1 MKRIFTGIIS
11 FVIALYANA
20 DPWDSDSI
28 AQILSGRVLEP
39 IEGLW
44 QWPDDGTLALISR
57 SSESTFD
64 LIVID
69 SPRLDIAPG
78 TVMGRAVSTPKVNV
92 YDARIYSGSGE
103 KSTKCTI
110 TTVASGSRLAFEG
123 YREGKRVS
131 LWRWLPYVFRITVR
145 DNAGRPKGLEGP
157 SKLYPKDYKTHKPCL

>member
-1 MKRIFTGIIS
+1 MKKVFTGLIGL
-11 FVIALYANA
+11 ALALSANA
-20 DPWDSDSI
+20 KPWDRDSI

-64 LIVID
+64 LIIID
-69 SPRLDIAPG
+69 SPRLDIMPG
-78 TVMGRAVSTPKVNV
+78 TVMGKAVATPQVNI

-103 KSTKCTI
+103 KATKCTI
-110 TTVASGSRLAFEG
+110 TTTDGGRHLAFEG

-131 LWRWLPYVFRITVR
+131 LWRWLPYMFRITVR

-157 SKLYPKDYKTHKPCL
+157 VKVYPTDYKTHKPCL